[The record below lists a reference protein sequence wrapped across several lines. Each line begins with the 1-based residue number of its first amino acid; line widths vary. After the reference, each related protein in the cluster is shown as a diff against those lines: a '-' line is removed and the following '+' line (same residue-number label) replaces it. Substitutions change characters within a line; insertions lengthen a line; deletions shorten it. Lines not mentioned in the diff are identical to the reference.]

1 MAEHDKPTAWV
12 TLTTCRTLADADLLA
27 TALRAEQIPVLIPDE
42 SLMQNI
48 GWNVNTY
55 GYVRVQV
62 QSKDYDTAR
71 ELLNPLGEQPAE

>member
-1 MAEHDKPTAWV
+1 MAAADNPTAWV

-27 TALRAEQIPVLIPDE
+27 SGLRAAQIPVLLPDE
-42 SLMQNI
+42 SLMLNI

-62 QSKDYDTAR
+62 QSKDYEAAL
-71 ELLNPLGEQPAE
+71 ELLNISDQQSPE

>member
-1 MAEHDKPTAWV
+1 MAERDTPIAWV

-27 TALRAEQIPVLIPDE
+27 AQLRAAQIPAFIPDE
-42 SLMQNI
+42 SLALNI

-62 QSKDYDTAR
+62 HSQDYDTAR
-71 ELLNPLGEQPAE
+71 ELLNLTEE

>member
-1 MAEHDKPTAWV
+1 MAERETPIAWV

-27 TALRAEQIPVLIPDE
+27 TQLRAAQIPVLIPDE
-42 SLMQNI
+42 SLITNI

-62 QSKDYDTAR
+62 QSQDYDAAR
-71 ELLNPLGEQPAE
+71 EFLQVEE

>member
-1 MAEHDKPTAWV
+1 MAERETPIAWV

-27 TALRAEQIPVLIPDE
+27 TQLRAAQIPVLIPDE
-42 SLMQNI
+42 SLMTSI

-62 QSKDYDTAR
+62 QSQDYDAAR
-71 ELLNPLGEQPAE
+71 EFLKVEE

>member
-1 MAEHDKPTAWV
+1 MAQSDKPTSWV
-12 TLTTCRTLADADLLA
+12 TLTTCRTLGEADVLVALLQSA
-27 TALRAEQIPVLIPDE
+27 QIPTLIPDE

-62 QSKDYDTAR
+62 HSEDYENAR
-71 ELLNPLGEQPAE
+71 ELLKASQE

>member
-1 MAEHDKPTAWV
+1 MAERETPIAWV

-27 TALRAEQIPVLIPDE
+27 TQLRAAQIPVLIPDE
-42 SLMQNI
+42 SLMTNI

-62 QSKDYDTAR
+62 QSQDYDAAR
-71 ELLNPLGEQPAE
+71 EFLQVEE